1 MVQTDLRGENHS
13 YIASAKNFAVLQEY
27 EKNNLIVPLVGDF
40 GGDHAIRAVGQY
52 LKDHD
57 ATVTAFYTSNV
68 EQYLFQG
75 DPWKKFFA
83 NVATL
88 PLDEH
93 STFIRAYF
101 SRMGYR
107 FQTTRARACNPRRCS
122 QPIRGLVSAFNRGE
136 IHTYYDVVSRS
147 K

>member
-1 MVQTDLRGENHS
+1 M
-13 YIASAKNFAVLQEY
+13 
-27 EKNNLIVPLVGDF
+27 PLVGDF

-52 LKDHD
+52 LREHD

-75 DPWKKFFA
+75 DAWKKFFG

-107 FQTTRARACNPRRCS
+107 FQASGPGLQSSTLL
-122 QPIRGLVSAFNRGE
+122 QPIRGLVGAFNRGE

>member
-1 MVQTDLRGENHS
+1 M
-13 YIASAKNFAVLQEY
+13 
-27 EKNNLIVPLVGDF
+27 PLVGDF
-40 GGDHAIRAVGQY
+40 GGDHAIRTVGKY
-52 LKDHD
+52 LRDHD

-88 PLDEH
+88 PIDEH
-93 STFIRAYF
+93 SVFIRAYF

-107 FQTTRARACNPRRCS
+107 FQTSGPGLQSATLLE
-122 QPIRGLVSAFNRGE
+122 PIRGLLTAFTHGDIN
-136 IHTYYDVVSRS
+136 TYYDVISRS